1 MEFEEFEL
9 ERVRRQI
16 RALEGR
22 NWLWGGVAVLG
33 VIGIVGGLAGVLWL
47 GSESAKEVLFL
58 SRGQMTAILYIVGVT
73 VASYHLQI
81 VIRNRELLRVKTELL
96 LETLKTEIT
105 RLQSMVDP
113 LTRVYN
119 RQSMEELLNKW
130 IQRSERYNQVFSLAV
145 VDLDDFKA
153 VNDKY
158 GHLTGDFVLSEVAGI
173 LRSSVRGSDLVI
185 RYGGDEFLLVLSET
199 DQPGAQAVINRVRK
213 MVKTWNEEHAAAPYD
228 ISVSMGLSVF
238 EKGKTARQLI
248 SEADREMYLEK
259 QGHGISDS
267 TPLPS

>member
-1 MEFEEFEL
+1 LEFEEFEL

-16 RALEGR
+16 HALEGR
-22 NWLWGGVAVLG
+22 NWLWSGVALLAV
-33 VIGIVGGLAGVLWL
+33 VGIAGGLLGVLWL
-47 GSESAKEVLFL
+47 GTDSAEKILFL
-58 SRGQMTAILYIVGVT
+58 TRGQMTSILYVVGVV
-73 VASYHLQI
+73 VASYHLHL

-96 LETLKTEIT
+96 LETLKNEIS
-105 RLQSMVDP
+105 RLQGMVDP

-119 RQSMEELLNKW
+119 RQSMEELLSKW

-153 VNDKY
+153 INDKY

-199 DQPGAQAVINRVRK
+199 DQPGAQAVIRRVHK
-213 MVKTWNEEHAAAPYD
+213 LVTQWNQEHAAAPYE
-228 ISVSMGLSVF
+228 ISVSLGLSIF
-238 EKGKTARQLI
+238 QKGKTARQLI

-259 QGHGISDS
+259 QGHSAGT

>member
-9 ERVRRQI
+9 DRVRRQI
-16 RALEGR
+16 HALEGR
-22 NWLWGGVAVLG
+22 DWLWGSVALL
-33 VIGIVGGLAGVLWL
+33 GIVAIAGGLAGVFWL
-47 GSESAKEVLFL
+47 GSESAEEVLFL
-58 SRGQMTAILYIVGVT
+58 SRGQMSAILYIVGVT
-73 VASYHLQI
+73 VAGYHLHI

-96 LETLKTEIT
+96 LETLKNEIT

-119 RQSMEELLNKW
+119 RQSMEELLSKW

-145 VDLDDFKA
+145 VDLDDFKE

-158 GHLTGDFVLSEVAGI
+158 GHLTGDFVLSEIAGI

-199 DQPGAQAVINRVRK
+199 DQPGAQAVLARIRRQV
-213 MVKTWNEEHAAAPYD
+213 THWNEEHAAAPYD
-228 ISVSMGLSVF
+228 ISVSMGLSIF

-259 QGHGISDS
+259 QGHAVSGR
-267 TPLPS
+267 TPLSS